1 MKIITKNPRDV
12 VPNILE
18 KDLDDKIFII
28 LTDIGHSTYLSF
40 VEEISNS
47 GMNYL
52 TNVGKISGS
61 IVWLGYYSSTLVELL
76 IREFNIL
83 GTNNPRIIILESPE
97 DVEYFIE
104 CYGVINKELIHLIK
118 RASSVRW

>member
-18 KDLDDKIFII
+18 KDLDDKIFLV
-28 LTDIGHSTYLSF
+28 LTDIGHLTYLGF

-52 TNVGKISGS
+52 TNVGNICGS

-76 IREFNIL
+76 IREFNIP
-83 GTNNPRIIILESPE
+83 GVNNPRIIILESPE

-104 CYGVINKELIHLIK
+104 CYGVINKELIQLIK

>member
-18 KDLDDKIFII
+18 KDLEDKIFIV
-28 LTDIGHSTYLSF
+28 LTDISHSTYLSF
-40 VEEISNS
+40 VEEISTG
-47 GMNYL
+47 GMKYQ
-52 TNVGKISGS
+52 TSVGNICGS

-76 IREFNIL
+76 IREFNIS
-83 GTNNPRIIILESPE
+83 GVNNPRIIILESPE
-97 DVEYFIE
+97 DVEYFIKD
-104 CYGVINKELIHLIK
+104 YDVTNNELIHIIK